1 MHMTRRLFVGGSA
14 CACVGGAHGLIATA
28 QVIASSEGCF
38 LNAARAD
45 SGYQQVISRGIA
57 RQTFFQTTGDEI
69 FDRQLGRAIIRLAG
83 FFGEQP
89 AFGIVEGGEHDNAF
103 ALPREGGN
111 AEFGTVGI
119 GRTLLNR
126 LKDEDAS
133 GVSILALVAHEFGH
147 VAQFRRDAIPVLNA
161 GEDTVRKSE
170 LHADYLTGCYLGWLK
185 RNEPRVR
192 VISAG
197 RFMESIGDTATHSK
211 NHHGTPAERL
221 QATEAGF
228 ASAYE
233 GDQPFEVYFND
244 GKSFILQTF

>member
-1 MHMTRRLFVGGSA
+1 MRLTRRLFVGGSA
-14 CACVGGAHGLIATA
+14 CACIGAGHGLIVTA
-28 QVIASSEGCF
+28 QSVPMSEGCF
-38 LNAARAD
+38 LSATRAD

-57 RQTFFQTTGDEI
+57 RQTFFQTTGDKV
-69 FDRQLGRAIIRLAG
+69 FDRQLGRAIIRLSG

-89 AFGIVEGGEHDNAF
+89 AFGIVDGGEHDNAF

-126 LKDEDAS
+126 LKEEDAS

-147 VAQFRRDAIPVLNA
+147 VAQFRRDAIAELNA
-161 GEDTVRKSE
+161 GENTVRKSE

-197 RFMESIGDTATHSK
+197 RFMESIGDSAVTSK
-211 NHHGTPAERL
+211 DHHGTPAERL
-221 QATEAGF
+221 RSTEAGF

-233 GDQPFEVYFND
+233 RDQPFETHFND
-244 GKSFILQTF
+244 GKSFVLNTF

>member
-1 MHMTRRLFVGGSA
+1 MRMTRRLFVGGSA
-14 CACVGGAHGLIATA
+14 CACAGGVHGLIANA
-28 QVIASSEGCF
+28 QVLASSEGCF

-57 RQTFFQTTGDEI
+57 RQTFFQTTGDEV
-69 FDRQLGRAIIRLAG
+69 FDRQLGQAIIRLAS

-89 AFGIVEGGEHDNAF
+89 AFGIVDGGEHDNAF

-111 AEFGTVGI
+111 SEFGTVGI

-147 VAQFRRDAIPVLNA
+147 VAQFRRDAIAVLNE

-197 RFMESIGDTATHSK
+197 RFMESIGDKAVTSK
-211 NHHGTPAERL
+211 NHHGTPDERL
-221 QATEAGF
+221 RATEAGF

-233 GDQPFEVYFND
+233 DDQSFDAYFDD
-244 GKSFILQTF
+244 GKSFILTAF